1 MTSTLVYRYRGFNC
15 RKKQFSRSYRNNL
28 NSAWKKINA
37 ACLPFITNVCSL
49 SRRLSYAFAE
59 CKMRAR
65 RRNSTVL
72 RFTVPDG
79 VGKRGEWGERQGTI
93 IVVGYAIFFVSRNV
107 FFFTSVR
114 VLFNCKRISILYK
127 SMS

>member
-1 MTSTLVYRYRGFNC
+1 
-15 RKKQFSRSYRNNL
+15 
-28 NSAWKKINA
+28 
-37 ACLPFITNVCSL
+37 
-49 SRRLSYAFAE
+49 
-59 CKMRAR
+59 MRAR

>member
-49 SRRLSYAFAE
+49 SRWLSYAFAE